1 MGAHVGML
9 SKSPG
14 PMLRS
19 MVLIAMIAVLL
30 VGAGAAGWIA
40 YSMRKVVMEGA
51 LPAQTK
57 ALEYAGRSLAFR
69 VEQQQ
74 KPLYNLAMV
83 LSEHM
88 QDSAEAMEAMLKQPA
103 SLAQQFD
110 QVQLANG
117 KGQLLVNLHKE
128 QAKPLHQL
136 DEPLREVLKRALAE
150 GKPMTQAWVRPSDA
164 GLQLEFYNVVP
175 VRDAQG
181 KLKGVLGGNYKV
193 PLTVLFSLEVGSAD
207 TGSQLLL
214 IDRDLHPLALSS
226 KGEWQLPAAAGGAA
240 LPKELDPVWVKTAQ
254 AGAVSE
260 QRNHKLLSAMPLPWG
275 QWALLKMSDV
285 QEWVPGISSKMM
297 GWLAAA
303 LLGVALVLG
312 AVLCLIAYPLTALF
326 RTAEWAERRG
336 LMLEVDSS
344 VRGANWWQALS
355 DHDWGE
361 AQTLRTALQA
371 LGGGYEVHGE
381 RERQL
386 ELQLQTLMDYAPVGL
401 IVTHGSKV
409 QRVGMQAARVL
420 GYQPR
425 EMPGLPVRALC
436 ATEADYKDLMERV
449 RRALDTYGQFD
460 SEVCFVRKD
469 FKPIWVRIH
478 GQSMQRMSRVW
489 ELTGKEL
496 DDHYLVWELE
506 DVTTQR
512 QLREQ
517 SSWKA
522 MHDPLTRLPNR
533 TAFALRLKEWLR
545 EYASPDY
552 LESLSTAGAVSRTM
566 AEPAVHGIVL
576 YVDLDHF
583 SQVNRQGGREVG
595 DEVLGH
601 IARLIE
607 STVRPHGWVARVG
620 GDEFAILM
628 AGVSR
633 EEGMRHA
640 QLLCMAIQDWD
651 GSYQGQRYMLSA
663 SIGMLLLDASYHT
676 AATAFKGADMACYA
690 AKRKG
695 RNRVE
700 VMTAA
705 V

>member
-1 MGAHVGML
+1 
-9 SKSPG
+9 
-14 PMLRS
+14 MLRS
-19 MVLIAMIAVLL
+19 MVLVAMIAVLL
-30 VGAGAAGWIA
+30 AGAGAAGWVA
-40 YSMRKVVMEGA
+40 YSLRRAVMDGA

-57 ALEYAGRSLAFR
+57 ALEYAARSLAFR

-74 KPLYNLAMV
+74 KPLHSLSSVLAG
-83 LSEHM
+83 HM
-88 QDSAEAMEAMLKQPA
+88 HDSPESLQAMLKQPT
-103 SLAQQFD
+103 SMAQQYE
-110 QVQLANG
+110 QLQLADG
-117 KGQLLVNLHKE
+117 KGQLLVNLHQE
-128 QAKPLHQL
+128 QALAAEQL
-136 DEPLREVLKRALAE
+136 EEPLREVLKRSLAE
-150 GKPMTQAWVRPSDA
+150 GKPITQAWVRAGDA
-164 GLQLEFYNVVP
+164 GLQLEFQNVVP
-175 VRDAQG
+175 VRDLQG
-181 KLKGVLGGNYKV
+181 KLQGVLGGSYRT
-193 PLTVLFSLEVGSAD
+193 PLSVLFSLEVASAEA
-207 TGSQLLL
+207 GSQLLL
-214 IDRDLHPLALSS
+214 IDRDLRPLALSS
-226 KGEWQLPAAAGGAA
+226 KGQWQLPPALGDAA
-240 LPKELDPVWVKTAQ
+240 LPRGLDQAWLKTAQ
-254 AGAVSE
+254 TGAVSE
-260 QRNHKLLSAMPLPWG
+260 QRNNQLWSAMPLPWA
-275 QWALLKMSDV
+275 QWTLLKVSNV
-285 QEWVPGISSKMM
+285 QEWVPGVSVKMM
-297 GWLAAA
+297 GWLATA
-303 LLGVALVLG
+303 LLILAGLLG

-326 RTAEWAERRG
+326 RSAEQASRRG
-336 LMLEVDSS
+336 LMLEVDLGS
-344 VRGANWWQALS
+344 RGDNWWHGLS

-371 LGGGYEVHGE
+371 LGGGYEAHGE
-381 RERQL
+381 LERDLQM
-386 ELQLQTLMDYAPVGL
+386 QLQTLMDYAPVGL

-420 GYQPR
+420 GYQPQ
-425 EMPGLPVRALC
+425 EMQGLAVRDLC
-436 ATEADYKDLMERV
+436 ASDADYEDLMGRV

-460 SEVCFVRKD
+460 SEVCLVRKD
-469 FKPIWVRIH
+469 SRPIWVRIH
-478 GQSMQRMSRVW
+478 GQSMQRMHRAW
-489 ELTGKEL
+489 EQSGKAL
-496 DDHYLVWELE
+496 DGQYLVWELE

-545 EYASPDY
+545 EYTTPDY
-552 LESLSTAGAVSRTM
+552 LESLGGANVIARSQS
-566 AEPAVHGIVL
+566 EPKAHGIVL

-628 AGVSR
+628 AGISR

-640 QLLCMAIQDWD
+640 QLLCMAIQDWE

-676 AATAFKGADMACYA
+676 AASAFKGADMACYA

>member
-1 MGAHVGML
+1 
-9 SKSPG
+9 
-14 PMLRS
+14 MLRS
-19 MVLIAMIAVLL
+19 MVLVAMIAVLL
-30 VGAGAAGWIA
+30 AGTGAAGWVA
-40 YSMRKVVMEGA
+40 YSLRRAVTDGA

-57 ALEYAGRSLAFR
+57 ALEYAARSLAFR

-74 KPLYNLAMV
+74 KPLHALSAVLAG
-83 LSEHM
+83 HM
-88 QDSAEAMEAMLKQPA
+88 HDSQESLEALLRQPA
-103 SLAQQFD
+103 SMAQQYE
-110 QVQLANG
+110 QIQLANG
-117 KGQLLVNLHKE
+117 KGQLLVNLRQE
-128 QAKPLHQL
+128 QALSAEQL
-136 DEPLREVLKRALAE
+136 DEPLREVLKRSLAE
-150 GKPMTQAWVRPSDA
+150 GKPITQAWVRPGDA
-164 GLQLEFYNVVP
+164 GLQLEFQNVVP
-175 VRDAQG
+175 VRDLQG
-181 KLKGVLGGNYKV
+181 KLQGVLGGSYRA
-193 PLTVLFSLEVGSAD
+193 PLSVLFSLESTSAEA
-207 TGSQLLL
+207 GGQLLL
-214 IDRDLHPLALSS
+214 IDRDLRPLAFSS
-226 KGEWQLPAAAGGAA
+226 KGQWQLPATAGDAV
-240 LPKELDPVWVKTAQ
+240 LPGGIDRAWLKMAQ

-260 QRNHKLLSAMPLPWG
+260 QRNNQLWSAMPLPWA
-275 QWALLKMSDV
+275 QWTLLKVSDV
-285 QEWVPGISSKMM
+285 QEWVPGVSARMM
-297 GWLAAA
+297 GWLATALLA
-303 LLGVALVLG
+303 LAGLLGV
-312 AVLCLIAYPLTALF
+312 VLCLIAYPLTALF
-326 RTAEWAERRG
+326 RSAERASRRG
-336 LMLEVDSS
+336 LMLEMDSAT
-344 VRGANWWQALS
+344 RGANWWHGLS

-361 AQTLRTALQA
+361 AQTLRSALQA
-371 LGGGYEVHGE
+371 LGGGYEAHGE
-381 RERQL
+381 QERELQM
-386 ELQLQTLMDYAPVGL
+386 QLQTLMDYAPVGL
-401 IVTHGSKV
+401 IVTHGSTV

-425 EMPGLPVRALC
+425 EMQGLAVRDLC
-436 ATEADYKDLMERV
+436 ASEADYEDLMGRV

-460 SEVCFVRKD
+460 GEVCLMRKD
-469 FKPIWVRIH
+469 SRPIWVRIH
-478 GQSMQRMSRVW
+478 GQSMLRMHRAW
-489 ELTGKEL
+489 EQSGKAL
-496 DDHYLVWELE
+496 DGQYLVWELE

-533 TAFALRLKEWLR
+533 TAFALRLKEWLQ
-545 EYASPDY
+545 EYTSRDY
-552 LESLSTAGAVSRTM
+552 LESMGRANAISRSQS
-566 AEPAVHGIVL
+566 EPMVHGIVL

-628 AGVSR
+628 AGISR

-640 QLLCMAIQDWD
+640 QLLCMAIQDWE

-676 AATAFKGADMACYA
+676 AASAFKGADMACYA

>member
-1 MGAHVGML
+1 
-9 SKSPG
+9 
-14 PMLRS
+14 MLRS

-30 VGAGAAGWIA
+30 AGAGAAGWMVYYMHKTA
-40 YSMRKVVMEGA
+40 MDGV

-74 KPLYNLAMV
+74 KTLHNLAVV
-83 LSEHM
+83 LAEHM
-88 QDSAEAMEAMLKQPA
+88 QDSVESQEAMLKQPA
-103 SLAQQFD
+103 SMAQQFE
-110 QVQLANG
+110 QIQLANG

-128 QAKPLHQL
+128 QVKPLDQL
-136 DEPLREVLKRALAE
+136 EEPLREVLKRAMAE
-150 GKPMTQAWVRPSDA
+150 GKPITQAWVRTSEV
-164 GLQLEFYNVVP
+164 GLQLEFHSVVP
-175 VRDAQG
+175 VRDADG
-181 KLKGVLGGNYKV
+181 KLTGVLGGNHRV
-193 PLTVLFSLEVGSAD
+193 PLTVLFSLEGGSTD
-207 TGSQLLL
+207 VGSQLLL
-214 IDRDLHPLALSS
+214 IDREMRPLAFSS
-226 KGEWQLPAAAGGAA
+226 KGQWQLPAASDAV
-240 LPKELDPVWVKTAQ
+240 LPRELEPAWLKTAQ
-254 AGAVSE
+254 LGAVSE
-260 QRNHKLLSAMPLPWG
+260 QRNNRLWSAMPLPWA
-275 QWALLKMSDV
+275 QWMLLKVSDV
-285 QEWVPGISSKMM
+285 QEWVPGVSSKMM
-297 GWLAAA
+297 GWMATA
-303 LLGVALVLG
+303 LLAVALVLG
-312 AVLCLIAYPLTALF
+312 VVLCLIAYPLTALF

-336 LMLEVDSS
+336 LMMELDSS
-344 VRGANWWQALS
+344 IRGANWWQALS

-361 AQTLRTALQA
+361 AQTLRAALQA
-371 LGGGYEVHGE
+371 LGGGYEAHGE
-381 RERQL
+381 LERQV
-386 ELQLQTLMDYAPVGL
+386 ERQLQTLMDYAPVGL
-401 IVTHGSKV
+401 IVTHGSQV

-425 EMPGLPVRALC
+425 EMQGLPVRALC
-436 ATEADYKDLMERV
+436 ATESDYHDLMDRV

-460 SEVCFVRKD
+460 SEVCLVRKD
-469 FKPIWVRIH
+469 SKPIWVRIH

-489 ELTGKEL
+489 EQTGKLMDEQ
-496 DDHYLVWELE
+496 YLVWELE

-517 SSWKA
+517 SGWKA

-533 TAFALRLKEWLR
+533 TAFALRLKECLR
-545 EYASPDY
+545 EYASSDY
-552 LESLSTAGAVSRTM
+552 LESLSAAGSLSRVS
-566 AEPAVHGIVL
+566 AEPMVHGIVL

-607 STVRPHGWVARVG
+607 ATVRPHGWVARVG
-620 GDEFAILM
+620 GDEFGILM

-640 QLLCMAIQDWD
+640 QLLCMAIQDWE

-676 AATAFKGADMACYA
+676 VATAFKGADMACYA

>member
-1 MGAHVGML
+1 
-9 SKSPG
+9 
-14 PMLRS
+14 MLRS

-30 VGAGAAGWIA
+30 VGAGAAGWMA
-40 YSMRKVVMEGA
+40 YSMRKTVMDGA

-57 ALEYAGRSLAFR
+57 ALEYAGRSLALR

-74 KPLYNLAMV
+74 KPLHSLALV
-83 LSEHM
+83 LAEHM
-88 QDSAEAMEAMLKQPA
+88 QDAPDALEAMLRQPA
-103 SLAQQFD
+103 SMAQQFE

-117 KGQLLVNLHKE
+117 NGQLLVNLHKD

-136 DEPLREVLKRALAE
+136 EEPLREVLKRALAD
-150 GKPMTQAWVRPSDA
+150 GKPMTQVWVRPSDL
-164 GLQLEFYNVVP
+164 GLQLEFHNVVP
-175 VRDAQG
+175 VRDTQG
-181 KLKGVLGGNYKV
+181 RLRGVLGGNYKV
-193 PLTVLFSLEVGSAD
+193 PLTVLFSLEAGAAEM
-207 TGSQLLL
+207 GSQLLL
-214 IDRDLHPLALSS
+214 IDRELRPLALSS
-226 KGEWQLPAAAGGAA
+226 KGQWQLPAAAGDAA
-240 LPKELDPVWVKTAQ
+240 LPKELDPAWLKTAQ
-254 AGAVSE
+254 LGTVSE
-260 QRNHKLLSAMPLPWG
+260 QRSNKLWSTMPLPWG
-275 QWALLKMSDV
+275 QWTLLKVSDV
-285 QEWVPGISSKMM
+285 QEWVPGVSSKMM
-297 GWLAAA
+297 AWLALALLAAA
-303 LLGVALVLG
+303 LLLG
-312 AVLCLIAYPLTALF
+312 IVLCLIAYPLTALF

-336 LMLEVDSS
+336 LMMEVDSS
-344 VRGANWWQALS
+344 IRGANWWQALS

-371 LGGGYEVHGE
+371 LGGGYEAHGE
-381 RERQL
+381 RQRQL

-425 EMPGLPVRALC
+425 EMPGLSVRALC
-436 ATEADYKDLMERV
+436 ATEPDYRDLMDRV

-460 SEVCFVRKD
+460 SEVCFIRKD
-469 FKPIWVRIH
+469 SRPIWVRIH
-478 GQSMQRMSRVW
+478 GQSMQRMSRAW

-496 DDHYLVWELE
+496 DDQYLVWELE

-552 LESLSTAGAVSRTM
+552 LESLNATRAISRNQ
-566 AEPAVHGIVL
+566 EESAVHGIVL

-640 QLLCMAIQDWD
+640 QLLCMAIQDWE

>member
-1 MGAHVGML
+1 
-9 SKSPG
+9 
-14 PMLRS
+14 MLRS
-19 MVLIAMIAVLL
+19 MVLVAMIAVLL
-30 VGAGAAGWIA
+30 AGAGAAGWVA
-40 YSMRKVVMEGA
+40 YSLRRAVMDGA

-57 ALEYAGRSLAFR
+57 ALEYAARSLAFR

-74 KPLYNLAMV
+74 KPLHSLSSVLAG
-83 LSEHM
+83 HM
-88 QDSAEAMEAMLKQPA
+88 HDSPESLQAMLKQPT
-103 SLAQQFD
+103 SMAQHYEQL
-110 QVQLANG
+110 QLADG
-117 KGQLLVNLHKE
+117 KGQLLVNLHQE
-128 QAKPLHQL
+128 QALAAEQL
-136 DEPLREVLKRALAE
+136 EEPLREVLKRSLAE
-150 GKPMTQAWVRPSDA
+150 GKPITQAWVRAGDA
-164 GLQLEFYNVVP
+164 GLQLEFQNVVP
-175 VRDAQG
+175 VRDLQG
-181 KLKGVLGGNYKV
+181 KLQGVLGGSYRT
-193 PLTVLFSLEVGSAD
+193 PLSVLFSLEVASAEA
-207 TGSQLLL
+207 GSQLLL
-214 IDRDLHPLALSS
+214 IDRDLRPLALSS
-226 KGEWQLPAAAGGAA
+226 KGQWQLPPALGDAA
-240 LPKELDPVWVKTAQ
+240 LPRGLDQAWLKTAQ
-254 AGAVSE
+254 TGAVSE
-260 QRNHKLLSAMPLPWG
+260 QRNSQLWSAMPLPWA
-275 QWALLKMSDV
+275 QWTLLKVSNV
-285 QEWVPGISSKMM
+285 QEWVPGVSARMM
-297 GWLAAA
+297 GWLATA
-303 LLGVALVLG
+303 LLVLAGLLG

-326 RTAEWAERRG
+326 RSAEQASRRG
-336 LMLEVDSS
+336 LMLEVDLGS
-344 VRGANWWQALS
+344 RGGNWWHGLS

-371 LGGGYEVHGE
+371 LGGGYEAHGE
-381 RERQL
+381 LERDLQM
-386 ELQLQTLMDYAPVGL
+386 QLQTLMDYAPVGL

-420 GYQPR
+420 GYQPQ
-425 EMPGLPVRALC
+425 EMQGLAVRDLC
-436 ATEADYKDLMERV
+436 ASDADYEDLMGRV

-460 SEVCFVRKD
+460 SEVCLVRKD
-469 FKPIWVRIH
+469 ARPIWVRIH
-478 GQSMQRMSRVW
+478 GQSMQRMHRAW
-489 ELTGKEL
+489 EQSGKAL
-496 DDHYLVWELE
+496 DGQYLVWELE

-545 EYASPDY
+545 EYTTPDY
-552 LESLSTAGAVSRTM
+552 LESMGGANVIARSQS
-566 AEPAVHGIVL
+566 EPKAHGIVL

-628 AGVSR
+628 AGISR

-640 QLLCMAIQDWD
+640 QLLCMAIQDWE

-676 AATAFKGADMACYA
+676 AASAFKGADMACYA